1 MTSRKLQWIGLA
13 AWGGIVAAGVVA
25 CGGGGGSAPA
35 PSSDGAMRF
44 AVTDAPACG
53 YDHVWV
59 TVEKVSVNQNASASD
74 TDTGWTDLTLTPAR
88 RIDLLSLTNGVLE
101 ELGTVPLAA
110 GHYSQVRLVLASN
123 TAGANPP
130 ANAVQPT
137 GGAVTDLKT
146 PSGQQSGVKLQVN
159 ADVASGQTADLVL
172 DFDACKSVVKAGNS
186 GQYLLKP
193 VIAAVPRVMTGI
205 QGVVTTT
212 LALSSTTISAQ
223 QDGAVVR
230 STTPDTSGNFA
241 IPFLSAGTYTVVITS
256 DSRAT
261 GVITSVPTGSSTTV
275 VSTAANPIVLPTSSM
290 ADVTGTV
297 TASTLV
303 NGTTVTAPVTDAK
316 MRALQ
321 ALTGGPTIEVSSQ
334 SVDPTLGSYHFRLPM
349 AAPVKGAYAGTGTLT
364 LTPDA
369 SVAGKY
375 TIEAS
380 APNRA
385 TATKPADVA
394 SSPSATVNFSD

>member
-1 MTSRKLQWIGLA
+1 MTSSKLQWIGLA

-25 CGGGGGSAPA
+25 CGGGGGGSA
-35 PSSDGAMRF
+35 STGDGAMRF

-59 TVEKVSVNQNASASD
+59 TVQKVSVNQSASASD
-74 TDTGWTDLTLTPAR
+74 TDPGWTDLNLSPAQK
-88 RIDLLSLTNGVLE
+88 IDLLSLTNGVLQ
-101 ELGTVPLAA
+101 ELGTVPLPA
-110 GHYSQVRLVLASN
+110 GHYSQVRLVLTSDN
-123 TAGANPP
+123 S
-130 ANAVQPT
+130 VQPT
-137 GGAVTDLKT
+137 GGAVTALTT
-146 PSGQQSGVKLQVN
+146 PSGQQSGLKLQVN
-159 ADVASGQTADLVL
+159 ADVAAGQTADLVL

-186 GQYLLKP
+186 GQYILKP
-193 VIAAVPRVMTGI
+193 VITAVPRIVTGI

-223 QDGAVVR
+223 QNGAVVR
-230 STTPDTSGNFA
+230 STMPDSTGNFS
-241 IPFLSAGTYTVVITS
+241 IPYLSAGTYTVVITS

-261 GVITSVPTGSSTTV
+261 GVITSVPAGSSTTV
-275 VSTAANPIVLPTSSM
+275 VSTTANPIVLPTSSM

-297 TASTLV
+297 TASTLS

-321 ALTGGPTIEVSSQ
+321 DLTGGPTIEVASQ
-334 SVDPTLGSYHFRLPM
+334 PVDATLGTYHFRLPQ
-349 AAPVKGAYAGTGTLT
+349 AAPVKGAYAGTATIT
-364 LTPDA
+364 LTPDT

-385 TATKPADVA
+385 TATKPADV
-394 SSPSATVNFSD
+394 SSAPSATVNFGY

>member
-1 MTSRKLQWIGLA
+1 MTSSKLQWIGLA

-25 CGGGGGSAPA
+25 CGGGGGS
-35 PSSDGAMRF
+35 SSATGDGAMRF

-59 TVEKVSVNQNASASD
+59 TVQKVSVNQNASAAD
-74 TDTGWTDLTLTPAR
+74 TDPGWTDLTLSPAQ
-88 RIDLLSLTNGVLE
+88 RIDLLSLTNGVLQ

-123 TAGANPP
+123 TAGASTPE
-130 ANAVQPT
+130 NAVQPT
-137 GGAVTDLKT
+137 GGAVTALST

-159 ADVASGQTADLVL
+159 ADVAAGQTADLVL

-186 GQYLLKP
+186 GKYNLKP
-193 VIAAVPRVMTGI
+193 VISAVPRVVTGI

-212 LALSSTTISAQ
+212 LSLSSTTISAQ

-230 STTPDTSGNFA
+230 STTPDASGNFS
-241 IPFLSAGTYTVVITS
+241 IPYLAAGTYTVVITS

-275 VSTAANPIVLPTSSM
+275 VSTTANPIVLPTSTM

-297 TASTLV
+297 TASTLT
-303 NGTTVTAPVTDAK
+303 NGATVTAPVTDATL
-316 MRALQ
+316 RALQ
-321 ALTGGPTIEVSSQ
+321 ALTGGPTIEVANQ
-334 SVDPTLGSYHFRLPM
+334 PADATLGTYHFRLPM
-349 AAPVKGAYAGTGTLT
+349 AAPVKAAYGGTTTLT

-380 APNRA
+380 APNR
-385 TATKPADVA
+385 TTLTHPADV
-394 SSPSATVNFSD
+394 SSATSAAVNFGY